1 MALAE
6 GGWARRARAGFGAS
20 PAALVVLAG
29 LPVMAAAWALLSP
42 ELVLSHEMTWDFL
55 YNLSGAWQLQ
65 YGRAAHLDFHDPL
78 GALNFGLTW
87 LGFALL
93 GPTPFA
99 FLAGSVMFA
108 IAVFASAALA
118 AMRRLPLLPAIL
130 FVVFASLLV
139 LMPANVG
146 DKPNTYSFAMSYNR
160 YGWSLLSILAFILFV
175 PPRGSLGG
183 DRIDLVN
190 AVAVL
195 IALYY
200 LKITYFAAGLAF
212 VGVALA
218 LFPHVRR
225 RLPAWAVAI
234 GLVLVNAFAPWNYGY
249 LFDILDAANAGAVR
263 DSLGF
268 HLNNVFSHGEAY
280 AAYAAVLAIALWMY
294 ARGLAPA
301 RLPMAI
307 AAVLAIGVLVLSQN
321 HQTHGLPVGIVA
333 AFLLYDQVRE
343 RQAIAAPALLA
354 AMAFALFG
362 IGASAF
368 SLVSYH
374 SRAGHADRL
383 RVIDHTQL
391 KGLAV
396 PLERPGLLAAFA
408 DGGQTNHALLNWARA
423 GRPRFE
429 LSPAEYVE
437 TLLEAVALLQNGHH
451 PPGAVVVLDQVNP
464 LPFMLGWPPP
474 RGGSLWSGPGAPI
487 LTAAEVFAEADYVL
501 IPKFST
507 YGAWTDRAQL
517 EYRGYL
523 SQNFPARENS
533 QSWVLLSRQSAAQPE
548 PAEQSD
554 RERAIALPSI
564 APVR

>member
-6 GGWARRARAGFGAS
+6 GGWAGRERAGFAAP

-42 ELVLSHEMTWDFL
+42 DLVLSHEMTWDFL

-65 YGRAAHLDFHDPL
+65 NGRVLHLDFHEPV
-78 GALNFGLTW
+78 GTLNFGLTW
-87 LGFALL
+87 LGFALV

-99 FLAGSVMFA
+99 FLAGSVIFA
-108 IAVFASAALA
+108 IAVFVSATLA

-139 LMPANVG
+139 LMPANIG
-146 DKPNTYSFAMSYNR
+146 DKPNAYSFAMSYNR

-175 PPRGSLGG
+175 PPRQSAGE
-183 DRIDLVN
+183 DRVDIVN

-212 VGVALA
+212 LGVALA
-218 LFPHVRR
+218 LFPHVRG
-225 RLPAWAVAI
+225 RLPAWAVAT

-249 LFDILDAANAGAVR
+249 LFDILQAANAGAVR
-263 DSLGF
+263 NSLGF
-268 HLNNVFSHGEAY
+268 HLNNIFSHAEAY
-280 AAYAAVLAIALWMY
+280 AAYAAMLAIALWMH

-301 RLPMAI
+301 RLPVAI

-333 AFLLYDQVRE
+333 AFLLYDQIRE
-343 RQAIAAPALLA
+343 RPVLAAPALLV
-354 AMAFALFG
+354 AMAFAVLAV
-362 IGASAF
+362 GASAF
-368 SLVSYH
+368 SLASYH
-374 SRAGHADRL
+374 FRAGHADLL

-396 PLERPGLLAAFA
+396 PLEQPSLLAAFA

-423 GRPRFE
+423 GRPRYE

-437 TLLEAVALLQNGHH
+437 TLIEAAALLQDGRY

-474 RGGSLWSGPGAPI
+474 RGGSLWSGPAAPI
-487 LTAAEVFAEADYVL
+487 LPAADVFAEAEYVL

-517 EYRGYL
+517 EYRAYL
-523 SQNFPARENS
+523 SQNFRTRENT
-533 QSWVLLSRQSAAQPE
+533 QSWVLLSRRDGAQPGRSE
-548 PAEQSD
+548 
-554 RERAIALPSI
+554 RERVIVLPAV